1 MDDITGKWANLSLNS
16 KESHTV
22 DLVTPDTNN
31 TNNNTNNRVLVA
43 KFFTKRRPNMDAI
56 TQTLRS
62 MWRSGG
68 NFEIRELG
76 ANIVLILFDDE
87 TDVNRILLQGP
98 WTFDKYLIGLFKLG
112 EEASVEDAR
121 FDKASFWV
129 QIHGLQLRCMRKENV
144 EAIGKTLGIVED
156 IDVSATGDCKGKCI
170 RVPINIDITQPL
182 CRGRM
187 VNIGGPQP

>member
-98 WTFDKYLIGLFKLG
+98 WTFDKYLIGLFKPR

-121 FDKASFWV
+121 FDRASF
-129 QIHGLQLRCMRKENV
+129 
-144 EAIGKTLGIVED
+144 
-156 IDVSATGDCKGKCI
+156 
-170 RVPINIDITQPL
+170 
-182 CRGRM
+182 
-187 VNIGGPQP
+187 

>member
-121 FDKASFWV
+121 FDRASF
-129 QIHGLQLRCMRKENV
+129 
-144 EAIGKTLGIVED
+144 
-156 IDVSATGDCKGKCI
+156 
-170 RVPINIDITQPL
+170 
-182 CRGRM
+182 
-187 VNIGGPQP
+187 